1 MFKFILKITLLAL
14 VIPVVLVVLYKWM
27 NPPITFIQQSQN
39 ELRGEK
45 GEWTTLKDVPD
56 VFEKAIIA
64 AEDQLF
70 FEHHGFDWEAIEN
83 AWNHNRSHKRKRGA
97 STISQQTAKNV
108 FLWESRTWLRKG
120 LEVYFTFLM
129 EQIWSK
135 ERILEVYINIV
146 EMGRGAFGI
155 HEAARYYFNTTPQNL
170 TYTQCVQIV
179 SMLPCPR
186 TCGINHRI
194 SRNRQRLIFKAL
206 KDYGIVL
213 KYKQE

>member
-1 MFKFILKITLLAL
+1 MITPLL
-14 VIPVVLVVLYKWM
+14 IVVLYKWV
-27 NPPITFIQQSQN
+27 NPPFTFIQQSQN

-45 GEWTTLKDVPD
+45 GYWTELKEVPD

-70 FEHHGFDWEAIEN
+70 FEHHGFDWEAIEY
-83 AWNHNRSHKRKRGA
+83 AWEHNKSHDRKLGA

-108 FLWESRTWLRKG
+108 FLWESRSWVRKG
-120 LEVYFTFLM
+120 LEVYFTFLI
-129 EQIWSK
+129 EQIWTK
-135 ERILEVYINIV
+135 KRILEVYVNVV

-170 TYTQCVQIV
+170 SYTQCVQIV

-194 SRNRQRLIFKAL
+194 SKSRQRLIFKAL
-206 KDYGIVL
+206 KSYGIEL
-213 KYKQE
+213 KYKRE